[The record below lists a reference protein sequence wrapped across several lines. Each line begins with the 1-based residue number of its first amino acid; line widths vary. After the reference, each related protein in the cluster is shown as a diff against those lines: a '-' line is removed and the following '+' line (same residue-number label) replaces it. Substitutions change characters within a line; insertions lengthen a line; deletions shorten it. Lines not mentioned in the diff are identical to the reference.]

1 MTTKANVFNQIL
13 SNTQTINA
21 TLIVMSECLALCAEK
36 LGSLEGDSA
45 TSEELAALEKQFADY
60 QKETQ
65 KTLSDLQKTLDA
77 LKKKK

>member
-21 TLIVMSECLALCAEK
+21 TLAVMSECLALCAEK
-36 LGSLEGDSA
+36 LGTLESDSA
-45 TSEELAALEKQFADY
+45 TSEELAALEQKFADY

-65 KTLSDLQKTLDA
+65 KTLATLQKMLDG
-77 LKKKK
+77 LKKK

>member
-21 TLIVMSECLALCAEK
+21 TLKVMSECLAACVEK
-36 LGSLEGDSA
+36 LGSLETDSA

-60 QKETQ
+60 QKETE
-65 KTLSDLQKTLDA
+65 KTLSDLQKILDG